1 MRHIPFIHQL
11 CSLIIILGSIS
22 IYIQNCSSCFFHVVL
37 TACLE
42 TLFICYLRMRY
53 SRTPY
58 FKVLRHFEFILSLVR
73 DTLNFNTDASQYGVF
88 VANER
93 IVRFYDGKRCHS
105 HTDWSTPPSIELS
118 SGTYSSNFSVIF

>member
-1 MRHIPFIHQL
+1 MRHIPFINQL

-42 TLFICYLRMRY
+42 TLFICYLRMRS

-58 FKVLRHFEFILSLVR
+58 FKALCHFEFILSLVR
-73 DTLNFNTDASQYGVF
+73 YTLNFDTDASQYAVF

-93 IVRFYDGKRCHS
+93 ILRIYERKRCHT
-105 HTDWSTPPSIELS
+105 HTDWSTPPSIELPC
-118 SGTYSSNFSVIF
+118 GTCSSNFSAIF

>member
-11 CSLIIILGSIS
+11 CSLTIILGSIS
-22 IYIQNCSSCFFHVVL
+22 IYIRNCSSCFFHVVL

-42 TLFICYLRMRY
+42 TWVICYLRMRS

-73 DTLNFNTDASQYGVF
+73 DTLNFDTDASQYGIF

-93 IVRFYDGKRCHS
+93 IVRIYERKRSHT
-105 HTDWSTPPSIELS
+105 HTDWSIPPSIELPS
-118 SGTYSSNFSVIF
+118 ETCSSNFSAIF